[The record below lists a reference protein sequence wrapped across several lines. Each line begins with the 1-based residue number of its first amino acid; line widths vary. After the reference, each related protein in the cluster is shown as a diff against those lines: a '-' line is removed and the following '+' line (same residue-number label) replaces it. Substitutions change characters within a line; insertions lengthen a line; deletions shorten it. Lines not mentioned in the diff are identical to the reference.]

1 MHSWNEAFVARPLM
15 AMKTYVPSVG
25 PAVVPRPRLT
35 ELLALSSS
43 ARLTLV
49 SAPPGFGKTTL
60 LAEWAR
66 STTARGGRVAW
77 LSLDPDDNDPAT
89 FWAYMMMA
97 LRAVAP
103 GVGAAGAEWG
113 TAGSAATNHAI
124 TMLLNELA
132 GEHEDAWLVL
142 DDYHLIDD
150 PVVREGVSYLVE
162 HLPPSTH
169 VLLGTRRDPDLP
181 LPRWRVRGELVEIRA
196 ADLRFTREEA
206 ADYLLSATGLHLTT
220 AQVNALDDRAEGWI
234 AALKLASLSLR
245 GSDDA
250 GTFIARFAGDDRYV
264 VDYLMDEVL
273 AHQPDDVREFL
284 LVTSV
289 LEGLSGGLCD
299 AVTGLANGSA
309 MLTALNR
316 GDLFLVPL
324 DSSGTWFRYHH
335 LFADV
340 LRARLLADRPA
351 EVPVLHGLASRWYEE
366 SGLSDEAIRHALAA
380 RDFGRA
386 TRLIEVAVP
395 EARRQR
401 RDATLIRWLE
411 SLPKDAIRRSPVL
424 TVFHGWSLMSSGDLD
439 EVESHLDHAAG
450 LLAAVPHGTPSP
462 WPDTDAL
469 RSLPATIAIYRASLA
484 QARGDLSGV
493 VAHARDALDL
503 AAPRDH
509 LAQGGAAGFLALAA
523 WSEGD
528 IVLAIETFTH
538 AVASLH
544 RAGNLVDELSSTA
557 LLAEMW
563 TVAGRPSKARELC
576 RRALSVAE
584 ALGMPAARATADL
597 HVQLAE
603 LDVDAGDPAS
613 AEGHLLAAEPLAA
626 DEPASESHHH
636 WFTAAARLA
645 AAGGDHP
652 RALALLD
659 EAEEHYQPGYYP
671 NVRPIGAMRA
681 RVWIACGDL
690 EKAVDWVHES
700 RVSVSDEASY
710 LREYEHL
717 TLARLLLEQPSSG
730 SYDEVV
736 QLLSRLQAAAERS
749 KREGSLADIRLL
761 LALAETGATTGA
773 HAEPAP
779 MTGLLTGRE
788 LEVLR
793 LLDSE
798 LTAPQI
804 ARRLFVSHNTLRTH
818 TKHIFTKLEVTT
830 RRAAVARGRER
841 GLIPAS
847 TPGAHPADHIE
858 G

>member
-1 MHSWNEAFVARPLM
+1 MARPLM
-15 AMKTYVPSVG
+15 AMKTYVPNAG
-25 PAVVPRPRLT
+25 LGLVPRSRLM
-35 ELLALSSS
+35 ERMRRGSS

-66 STTARGGRVAW
+66 SATAAGGRVAW
-77 LSLDPDDNDPAT
+77 LSLDQEDNDRVT
-89 FWAYMMMA
+89 FWAYVVLA
-97 LRAVAP
+97 LEAVVPHIRAASPELEAASRAP
-103 GVGAAGAEWG
+103 TDQV
-113 TAGSAATNHAI
+113 I
-124 TMLLNELA
+124 TSLLNALA
-132 GEHEDAWLVL
+132 EEPEDVWLAL
-142 DDYHLIDD
+142 DDYHVIDD
-150 PVVREGVSYLVE
+150 ADVRDGVKFLLE
-162 HLPPSTH
+162 HLPPNMH

-181 LPRWRVRGELVEIRA
+181 LPRWRVRSELVEIRV

-206 ADYLLSATGLHLTT
+206 ADYLLSATGLQLTT

-250 GTFIARFAGDDRYV
+250 GTFIERFAGDDRYI

-273 AHQPDDVREFL
+273 AHQPEDVREFL
-284 LVTSV
+284 LLTSV
-289 LEGLSGGLCD
+289 LERLTGGVCD
-299 AVTGLANGSA
+299 AVTGRENGGW
-309 MLTALNR
+309 MLTTLDRA
-316 GDLFLVPL
+316 DLFLVPL
-324 DSSGTWFRYHH
+324 DHTSTWFRYHH

-351 EVPVLHGLASRWYEE
+351 EVPVLHVLASRWYEE
-366 SGLSDEAIRHALAA
+366 NGSSDEAIRHALAA

-411 SLPKDAIRRSPVL
+411 SLPQDAIRRSPVL
-424 TVFHGWSLMSSGDLD
+424 TVFHGWSRMSSGDLD
-439 EVESHLDHAAG
+439 EVESHLDHAAD
-450 LLAAVPHGTPSP
+450 LLAAVPHGMPSP
-462 WPDTDAL
+462 WPDTDAF

-509 LAQGGAAGFLALAA
+509 VAQGGAAGFLALAA

-528 IVLAIETFTH
+528 VVLAIETFTH

-603 LDVDAGDPAS
+603 LDADAGDTAS
-613 AEGHLLAAEPLAA
+613 AEGHLLAAQPLAA
-626 DEPASESHHH
+626 YEPAGESRYR

-645 AAGGDHP
+645 AAEGDHP
-652 RALALLD
+652 RAMALLD
-659 EAEEHYQPGYYP
+659 EADEHYQAGYYP
-671 NVRPIGAMRA
+671 NVRPIAAMRA
-681 RVWIACGDL
+681 RVWIASGDL
-690 EKAVDWVHES
+690 EKAVDWAVDS
-700 RVSVSDEASY
+700 GVSASDEVSY
-710 LREYEHL
+710 LKEYEHL
-717 TLARLLLEQPSSG
+717 TVARLLLEQHLRG
-730 SYDEVV
+730 SDAYDEVV
-736 QLLSRLQAAAERS
+736 RLLSRLQEAAERQQ
-749 KREGSLADIRLL
+749 RQGSLADIRSM
-761 LALAETGATTGA
+761 LALTLDGGAGTDIPPGPTSSA
-773 HAEPAP
+773 SA
-779 MTGLLTGRE
+779 LTGRE

-804 ARRLFVSHNTLRTH
+804 ARQLFVSHNTLRTH

-841 GLIPAS
+841 GLIPPS
-847 TPGAHPADHIE
+847 TPERHPVHHIE
-858 G
+858 R